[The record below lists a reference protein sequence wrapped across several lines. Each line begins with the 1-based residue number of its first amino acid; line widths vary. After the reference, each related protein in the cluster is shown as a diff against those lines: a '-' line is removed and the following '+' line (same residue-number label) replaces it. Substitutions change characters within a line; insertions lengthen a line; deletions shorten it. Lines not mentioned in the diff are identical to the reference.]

1 VWRALFACA
10 LFLLLLSG
18 QASKPISK
26 NGLLKAL
33 QIGGLTQSELIEQVN
48 ARGVSFTMNKDI
60 EAELRAAGAS
70 SELIDA
76 IRARPKG
83 AAPRTPA
90 PGPDHGPPN
99 ATGAPT
105 KAAAGPPQPVT
116 SAPGAA
122 AWAPGVY
129 VKQDGK
135 WAELL
140 EESVNWKKV
149 NSLRR
154 FTGLGKGEFVGSIP
168 GAASPNG
175 YRVPITFR
183 IAAAEGFS
191 AENYALVLL
200 HSKEGLREVRV
211 GGSGGGAKNL
221 VRFGA
226 SAVDLQLWEMQ
237 FSQGPGE
244 YGFLPPVREGDLP
257 IAPRMYTFRVIP

>member
-1 VWRALFACA
+1 VVRLAQALLACA
-10 LFLLLLSG
+10 LFLLLLSA
-18 QASKPISK
+18 QTSKPISK

-33 QIGGLTQSELIEQVN
+33 QIGGLTQSEFIEQVN

-76 IRARPKG
+76 IRAKTKG
-83 AAPRTPA
+83 ANSRTPV
-90 PGPDHGPPN
+90 PGPDHAPPN
-99 ATGAPT
+99 A
-105 KAAAGPPQPVT
+105 AAAPGVAA
-116 SAPGAA
+116 SAPGGAT
-122 AWAPGVY
+122 WAPGVY

-140 EESVNWKKV
+140 EESVNWKKGS
-149 NSLRR
+149 SLRR
-154 FTGLGKGEFVGSIP
+154 LTLGLGKGEFVGSIP

-183 IAAAEGFS
+183 IAAAEGFT

-211 GGSGGGAKNL
+211 DGSGANARL

-226 SAVDLQLWEMQ
+226 NPVDLRLWEIQ

-257 IAPRMYTFRVIP
+257 IAPKMYTFRVIP

>member
-1 VWRALFACA
+1 MRSRRRVVRLVQALLACA
-10 LFLLLLSG
+10 LFLLVLNA
-18 QASKPISK
+18 QTSKPISK

-76 IRARPKG
+76 IRAKPKG
-83 AAPRTPA
+83 ANPRTPA
-90 PGPDHGPPN
+90 PGPDHAPPN
-99 ATGAPT
+99 AT
-105 KAAAGPPQPVT
+105 AAAQP
-116 SAPGAA
+116 A

-135 WAELL
+135 WVELL
-140 EESVNWKKV
+140 EESVNWKKG

-183 IAAAEGFS
+183 IAAAEGFT
-191 AENYALVLL
+191 ADNYALVLL

-211 GGSGGGAKNL
+211 GGSGGSARE

-226 SAVDLQLWEMQ
+226 SPVDLRLWEMQ

-257 IAPRMYTFRVIP
+257 IAPKMYTFRVIP